1 MLKFLRS
8 FFSPPPADAK
18 TKQEDED
25 DDAPFDPPHDFS
37 EAQPMP
43 IEDAIDLHTFSPRE
57 SASVVEEYLYEAQ
70 ARGFREVR
78 IIHGKGKGVQ
88 RQIIQKVLARHPAVE
103 AFADAPPERGGWGAT
118 VARLKGGD

>member
-8 FFSPPPADAK
+8 LFSTPPSHPEV
-18 TKQEDED
+18 QEED
-25 DDAPFDPPHDFS
+25 VPFDPTQ
-37 EAQPMP
+37 AQPMP
-43 IEDAIDLHTFSPRE
+43 IEDAIDLHTFSPKE
-57 SASVVEEYLYEAQ
+57 TASVVEEYLYEAQ

-88 RQIIQKVLARHPAVE
+88 RQIIQKVLARHPVVE

-118 VARLKGGD
+118 VVRVKG